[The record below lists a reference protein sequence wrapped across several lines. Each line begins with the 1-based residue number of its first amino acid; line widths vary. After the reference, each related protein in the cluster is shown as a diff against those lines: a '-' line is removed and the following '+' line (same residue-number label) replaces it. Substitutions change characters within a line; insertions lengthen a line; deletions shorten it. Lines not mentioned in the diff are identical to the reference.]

1 MTKSSRRR
9 ALALS
14 SAASVAA
21 LLAVTACS
29 SNSSA
34 GGGSTSGS
42 GSASSAAIT
51 LTEEDY
57 YGSAPQN
64 TQIQGV
70 LNECGAQVGVKVVH
84 SVVPQ
89 GQLMPKL
96 LQQAAA
102 RSLPDLML
110 VDNPDLQQLA
120 STGGLVSLSANG
132 LSTTG
137 LYPSI
142 VSAGSYQGQTYG
154 IAPGVNDLALYYNE
168 TLFTK
173 AGLTPPK
180 TWAQLT
186 ADAKALT
193 SGAHK
198 GIAFSAIST
207 EEGSFQFEPF
217 FWSAGGDL
225 KNLASPQGVQ
235 ALTLWKSLVDGGYAS
250 KSVVNWTQADV
261 EAQFQAGNAA
271 MMVNGPWQ
279 LPVLNGTAGLHFG
292 VVPIPVPAASDPA
305 VSPLGGEVWAVGHSN
320 PSREAKAVAMVK
332 CLLSPTISVAWSKD
346 AGYIPS
352 NEAAATQLSESDPQL
367 APFIAEVGTAK
378 ARTAELGTAY
388 PKVSTALWTALQQ
401 ALAGGMSPQAA
412 LSQAQAQGQAGS

>member
-1 MTKSSRRR
+1 MTQSSRRR
-9 ALALS
+9 TLALA
-14 SAASVAA
+14 SAASIA
-21 LLAVTACS
+21 LFTLAACS
-29 SNSSA
+29 S
-34 GGGSTSGS
+34 GSGGS
-42 GSASSAAIT
+42 GSSSSAPTT
-51 LTEEDY
+51 LTETDY
-57 YGSAPQN
+57 YTGAPQ
-64 TQIQGV
+64 TGQIAGV
-70 LNECGAQVGVKVVH
+70 LNACGAQAGVKIVREQ
-84 SVVPQ
+84 VPRT
-89 GQLMPKL
+89 QLVPKL
-96 LQQAAA
+96 LQDAAA
-102 RSLPDLML
+102 RSLPDLVL

-120 STGGLVSLSANG
+120 STGGLDSLSANG

-142 VSAGSYQGQTYG
+142 VAAGSYQGQTYG
-154 IAPGVNDLALYYNE
+154 IAPGVNDLALYYNKD
-168 TLFTK
+168 LFTK
-173 AGLTPPK
+173 AGLTPPT
-180 TWAQLT
+180 TWAELS

-193 SGAHK
+193 SGARK
-198 GIAFSAIST
+198 GIAFSAAAT

-217 FWSAGGDL
+217 FWSAGA
-225 KNLASPQGVQ
+225 NLSNLDSAQAVQ
-235 ALTLWKSLVDGGYAS
+235 ALTLWKTLVSDGYAS
-250 KSVVNWTQADV
+250 KSVVNWSQSDV

-279 LPVLNGTAGLHFG
+279 LPLLNAATSLHFG
-292 VVPIPVPAASDPA
+292 IVSIPVPAASDPA

-412 LSQAQAQGQAGS
+412 LSQAQGQAGS

>member
-9 ALALS
+9 ALALT

-21 LLAVTACS
+21 LLALAACS

-34 GGGSTSGS
+34 GGSSGGNSS
-42 GSASSAAIT
+42 GAIT
-51 LTEEDY
+51 LTESDY

-70 LNECGAQVGVKVVH
+70 LTQCGTQAGVKVVH
-84 SVVPQ
+84 QEEPRA
-89 GQLMPKL
+89 QLVPKL
-96 LQQAAA
+96 LQEAAS

-132 LSTTG
+132 LSTKG

-142 VSAGSYQGQTYG
+142 VSAGEYQGQTYG

-168 TLFTK
+168 DLFTK

-186 ADAKALT
+186 TDAKTLT
-193 SGAHK
+193 AGARK
-198 GIAFSAIST
+198 GIAFSAAAT

-217 FWSAGGDL
+217 FWSAGADL
-225 KNLASPQGVQ
+225 KDLSSPQAVT
-235 ALTLWKSLVDGGYAS
+235 ALTLWKTMVDDGYAS
-250 KSVVNWTQADV
+250 KSVVNWTQSDV

-279 LPVLNGTAGLHFG
+279 LPVLNAAKGLRFG
-292 VVPIPVPAASDPA
+292 VVSIPVPAAADPS

-320 PSREAKAVAMVK
+320 SSREAKAVAVVK
-332 CLLSPTISVAWSKD
+332 CLLSTSVSVAWSKD

-352 NEAAATQLSESDPQL
+352 NEAAAAQLAESDPQL
-367 APFIAEVGTAK
+367 APFIAEVATAK

-388 PKVSTALWTALQQ
+388 PKVSTALWTAVQQ
-401 ALAGGMSPQAA
+401 ALSSGTSPQAA
-412 LSQAQAQGQAGS
+412 LSQAQSQAGS

>member
-1 MTKSSRRR
+1 MTQSSRRR
-9 ALALS
+9 TLALA
-14 SAASVAA
+14 SAASIA
-21 LLAVTACS
+21 LFTLAACS
-29 SNSSA
+29 S
-34 GGGSTSGS
+34 GSGGS
-42 GSASSAAIT
+42 GSSSSAPTT
-51 LTEEDY
+51 LTETDY
-57 YGSAPQN
+57 YTGAPQ
-64 TQIQGV
+64 TGQIAGV
-70 LNECGAQVGVKVVH
+70 LNACGAQAGVKIVREQ
-84 SVVPQ
+84 VPST
-89 GQLMPKL
+89 QLVPKL
-96 LQQAAA
+96 LQDSAP
-102 RSLPDLML
+102 RSVPDLVL

-120 STGGLVSLSANG
+120 STGGLDSLSANG

-142 VSAGSYQGQTYG
+142 VAAGSYQGQTYG
-154 IAPGVNDLALYYNE
+154 IAPGVNDLALYYNKD
-168 TLFTK
+168 LFAK

-193 SGAHK
+193 SGTHK

-235 ALTLWKSLVDGGYAS
+235 ALTLWKSLVDDGYAS

-292 VVPIPVPAASDPA
+292 VVPIPVPSASDPA

-332 CLLSPTISVAWSKD
+332 CLLSPTISVEWSKD

-401 ALAGGMSPQAA
+401 ALAGGTSPQAA